1 MSPHRSLIHLY
12 TNLPTL
18 SRRFGN
24 RVTVKPNVGVQ
35 AAQTT
40 EQSYGST
47 MTESPSNNITSFEES
62 NLGDENGEIYMF
74 QWLGSN
80 ERALQQTTG
89 DQLKDVQQELVDQ
102 LLKIISAPEPY
113 PAPGRPVRSLVA
125 QCLTRVYTYGETK
138 TLFDTVQT
146 LLKHLDPKAAFK
158 EINKIAA
165 LWCIGEL
172 MGTFGGQ
179 IMSLMVETTT
189 ACLRLSK
196 SSNSTIIRYHALLA
210 LEKAIRTAKRAL
222 TDSLLKDVIKQAR
235 SFLSDKSS
243 PVVRA
248 ACCVLT
254 LLFPFGDDS
263 KSLPDVEQMVQLSVR
278 QLDTADQLTRH
289 SLSKLVAHVLGST
302 QMEHAVPVP
311 EAPKQKQK
319 AGGLSQDQDNETQ
332 PPAQE
337 MKRLLAPQEMLAQLS
352 VQYNKPNVTR
362 RTRVGIF
369 DCYVSLL
376 SFLGSNFVE
385 SNYALIVNHF
395 MTEIV
400 SNPRSTASRYDVLFV
415 RSLVDIVLRDLIGV
429 RTLSEQAQISAIQ
442 ELSNAYLKRW
452 PAMMPGQTAPNPYVL
467 VVALRE
473 VGGLLQQLGNAPTPV
488 QDSLVDPIMTLLT
501 HPVHSVRL
509 NAAWTLRCFCYST
522 PLRLPKVLLS
532 LVELLQNDL
541 TALTTPAAP
550 SDIDTRIL
558 GRAYGLAGLL
568 SVIPKRPLY
577 ASYDISANVFY
588 IAVQLLKRAGEHDVK
603 IAKVEI
609 EVAWTLVAALM
620 TLGPN
625 GVRAHLPQLLVLWRN
640 ALPKP
645 TTKDGMSGRSAA
657 EWTFLLSVREYA
669 LRAVFSFLQHNSP
682 VLLTADVARRITSL
696 LTNALQ
702 FANTFASQ
710 KVVEETPEGTT
721 QEGRGL
727 SLSATDA
734 LFRSRIYQAFMALGV
749 SKVSETTQAA
759 LLQFAVSLFASPEG
773 YVGSSVQAAIAASS
787 GAFTSVWQSTD
798 CYAYGVTDIEVN
810 EDFSTD
816 AVEGR
821 GDWLNRDTI
830 HASIDD
836 MCNKP
841 IIRSLEHDPL
851 SVCQARFSESDRQ
864 GQCVNTPP
872 AATAAIDEAIQLFSQ
887 LLPLQDSASMTR
899 TVAQL
904 VEATGSTKSEKNTGR
919 KAAVLVNSAVAL
931 VLALRQAS
939 TLNRQIA
946 ETIGHPKISAPL
958 ADLLKSIYLDED
970 VVMRKAGSEAIGRLT
985 SLAGTNFFASI
996 IKTLVNEVVNNRNPT
1011 ARAGCALAFG
1021 SVYQH
1026 VGGLAAGPLLKTTV
1040 HILMS
1045 LVNDPH
1051 PVVSFWAARALS
1063 RVIDAASL
1071 AYASFVPSTL
1081 GLLFRVYM
1089 LESHEPEGGP
1099 LNYVNTKGELPLYQA
1114 LCQAMDAVVTVVG
1127 PDIQESARTR
1137 SLVLDLVHQF
1147 LAEEDDGT
1155 CVEAIKCV
1163 QHLLIF
1169 APDHIDVPKLVGRFR
1184 SYLSSSKRPLKLASI
1199 NALYQLVQKDV
1210 MTLSRLG
1217 GDQLVEELFAM
1228 LDDDAS
1234 VAGVRNVIISW
1245 LQQTVVYNPSAWI
1258 DLCQRI
1264 MSRTTASQQAGDT
1277 AKRSDIDDEGQSLSI
1292 DPTANSDGADGLR
1305 STARWRTQLF
1315 ALQCL
1320 HEICITVSRSS
1331 RREHL
1336 DIAFARAQGIPLPR
1350 LLVSRIA
1357 DLIRTA
1363 FTASAA
1369 HVMEIRLEGL
1379 TVLRDVIEIFS
1390 RSPDPDFDGALLL
1403 EQYQAPITAALTPA
1417 FSADSTPEILAS
1429 AIKAC
1434 AVFVGSGVI
1443 KDVTRM
1449 GRILKLLT
1457 SALEQ
1462 CQGYAEPGMLRLGE
1476 AVDLGPNASVMLRIA
1491 TLSAWAELQVSST
1504 SQTYL
1509 IDVIRPYSK
1518 ALASLWIGSL
1528 RDYASIRAGTELLD
1542 DAASGGVDSSY
1553 ASLGKEVLLPV
1564 WLLDIVSVHET
1575 NCYLQYYKDAW
1586 SIILQAVTTAMDSN
1600 DSFIRAAVDGREPT
1614 DADAHAAMNG
1624 TAFEQP
1630 TTFFYVLFG
1639 LIFEA
1644 LATSTP
1650 ETGLQNIRST
1660 VISLRALKHLVR
1672 PQYAGNAFKEVPIF
1686 EELVNLC
1693 YRMAL
1698 TEPAA
1703 VQVYL
1708 VDSLASLADSVAQ
1721 GERKQQQDSPPPQV
1735 HCLRICAYVLK
1746 GAIGNT
1752 RDKSI
1757 QDNATPADRVL
1768 LINAGFDAYAVI
1780 AAACEPSRNIEYRT
1794 VAVALYNDLLTD
1806 EISEMDLVGPTL
1818 QSLKKLLEK
1827 VPEDDHERVKY
1838 ERVVHGLLSACL
1850 LNIDAMRGRDGP
1862 MCRKKIKNNVLAAVL
1877 VLTILPPIVRLSLA
1891 VIEHCCFLIS
1901 QQLNESSEMALTA
1914 AHCAKTLV
1922 TTSVMGN
1929 PALQHCAGLLL
1940 PGMIECVARVAALE
1954 GEPTEVRVQI
1964 ISEIWKAFSALFT
1977 STSEENKSRL
1987 LGVLLPT
1994 MTLLLDP
2001 SRTPPS
2007 VLHAQ
2012 TIAQALTFAAASPQA
2027 FKEATTKLP
2036 AELRD
2041 TLETSV
2047 RQALGKKTSA
2057 SEAHK
2062 PQISLRSF

>member
-1 MSPHRSLIHLY
+1 
-12 TNLPTL
+12 
-18 SRRFGN
+18 
-24 RVTVKPNVGVQ
+24 
-35 AAQTT
+35 
-40 EQSYGST
+40 
-47 MTESPSNNITSFEES
+47 MTESSPSITTSIEES
-62 NLGDENGEIYMF
+62 NLGGENGEIYVF

-89 DQLKDVQQELVDQ
+89 TELKDIQQELVDQ
-102 LLKIISAPEPY
+102 LLKIIAAPEPY
-113 PAPGRPVRSLVA
+113 PAPGRPVRNLVA
-125 QCLTRVYTYGETK
+125 QCLVKVYTYGETK
-138 TLFDTVQT
+138 TLFDTIQA
-146 LLKHLDPKAAFK
+146 LLKHLDPKAPSKDA
-158 EINKIAA
+158 NKIAA

-172 MGTFGGQ
+172 MATFGSQ

-189 ACLRLSK
+189 VCLRLSK

-222 TDSLLKDVIKQAR
+222 TDSLLRDITKQAR
-235 SFLSDKSS
+235 SFLSDKSF

-248 ACCVLT
+248 ACSVLT
-254 LLFPFGDDS
+254 LMFPFGDGA
-263 KSLPDVEQMVQLSVR
+263 KSLPDVEQLVQLSVR
-278 QLDTADQLTRH
+278 QLDVADQPTRH
-289 SLSKLVAHVLGST
+289 SLSRLVAHVLGST
-302 QMEHAVPVP
+302 QTEYAVPIP
-311 EAPKQKQK
+311 DAPKQKQK
-319 AGGLSQDQDNETQ
+319 AAGLSQDQDNDQQ

-337 MKRLLAPQEMLAQLS
+337 MKRLLTPQEMLSQLS
-352 VQYNKPNVTR
+352 THFNKPNVSR

-369 DCYVSLL
+369 DCYVAL
-376 SFLGSNFVE
+376 LGSLGSKFVE
-385 SNYALIVNHF
+385 NNYALIVSHL

-400 SNPRSTASRYDVLFV
+400 SNPRNTATRYDVLFI

-429 RTLSEQAQISAIQ
+429 RMLSEQAQITAIQ

-452 PAMMPGQTAPNPYVL
+452 PAMMPGQTAPNPHVL

-473 VGGLLQQLGNAPTPV
+473 VAGLLQQLGNAPTPV
-488 QDSLVDPIMTLLT
+488 QDALMEPMMTLLT

-532 LVELLQNDL
+532 LVEQLQNDL

-550 SDIDTRIL
+550 SDINTRVL

-577 ASYDISANVFY
+577 VSYDISANVFY

-669 LRAVFSFLQHNSP
+669 LRAVNSFLQYNSP

-710 KVVEETPEGTT
+710 KVVEELPEGVP
-721 QEGRGL
+721 QEGRGFP
-727 SLSATDA
+727 LSAVDA
-734 LFRSRIYQAFMALGV
+734 LFRCRIYQSFMALGV
-749 SKVSETTQAA
+749 SKISETTQAA
-759 LLQFAVSLFASPEG
+759 LLQNAVSLFASPEG

-798 CYAYGVTDIEVN
+798 CYAYGVTSIEVN
-810 EDFSTD
+810 EDLSTD
-816 AVEGR
+816 VVEGQ

-830 HASIDD
+830 NASIDD

-851 SVCQARFSESDRQ
+851 VVCQARFGDADRQ
-864 GQCVNTPP
+864 AQRLETPP
-872 AATAAIDEAIQLFSQ
+872 AATAAVDEAIQLFAQ
-887 LLPLQDSASMTR
+887 LLPLQDSASMLR

-904 VEATGSTKSEKNTGR
+904 VEATGSAKVEKNTGR
-919 KAAVLVNSAVAL
+919 KAAVLVNSAIAL

-939 TLNRQIA
+939 THNKQIA
-946 ETIGHPKISAPL
+946 ETIGHPQVSAPL
-958 ADLLKSIYLDED
+958 ADLLKNIYLDED
-970 VVMRKAGSEAIGRLT
+970 VVLRRAGSEAIGRLT

-996 IKTLVNEVVNNRNPT
+996 IKTLVNEVVNNRNPA

-1063 RVIDAASL
+1063 RVIDSASL

-1089 LESHEPEGGP
+1089 LESHEPEGGL

-1114 LCQAMDAVVTVVG
+1114 LCQAMDAVITVVG

-1147 LAEEDDGT
+1147 LAEEDDGI
-1155 CVEAIKCV
+1155 CVEAIKCI

-1245 LQQTVVYNPSAWI
+1245 LQQTVAYNPSAWI

-1264 MSRTTASQQAGDT
+1264 MSRTTASQQAGDAA
-1277 AKRSDIDDEGQSLSI
+1277 AKRGDLDDEGQSLSV
-1292 DPTANSDGADGLR
+1292 DPAADGDGGEGLR

-1320 HEICITVSRSS
+1320 HEICATVARSG

-1357 DLIRTA
+1357 DLIRIA

-1379 TVLRDVIEIFS
+1379 TVLTDVIEIFA
-1390 RSPDPDFDGALLL
+1390 RSPDPDFEGALLL

-1434 AVFVGSGVI
+1434 AVFVGSGVV
-1443 KDVTRM
+1443 KDVNRM

-1462 CQGYAEPGMLRLGE
+1462 CQEPGMLRLGE

-1509 IDVIRPYSK
+1509 TAVIQPYRK

-1542 DAASGGVDSSY
+1542 DAASGGVDSAY
-1553 ASLGKEVLLPV
+1553 ASLGKEVLLP
-1564 WLLDIVSVHET
+1564 
-1575 NCYLQYYKDAW
+1575 YYKDSW
-1586 SIILQAVTTAMDSN
+1586 IVILQAVTAAMDN
-1600 DSFIRAAVDGREPT
+1600 GDPFIRVAMDGREPT
-1614 DADAHAAMNG
+1614 DADASASTNG
-1624 TAFEQP
+1624 SVSEQP

-1639 LIFEA
+1639 LVFET

-1650 ETGLQNIRST
+1650 ETGLQNIRNT
-1660 VISLRALKHLVR
+1660 IISLKALKHLVK

-1698 TEPAA
+1698 TEPVA
-1703 VQVYL
+1703 VQTHL
-1708 VDSLASLADSVAQ
+1708 VDSLASLASSVAQ
-1721 GERKQQQDSPPPQV
+1721 SQSEQQESPPPQV

-1746 GAIGNT
+1746 RAINNT
-1752 RDKSI
+1752 RDKSF

-1768 LINAGFDAYAVI
+1768 LINSGFDAYTVI
-1780 AAACEPSRNIEYRT
+1780 AAACEASRNIEYRT
-1794 VAVALYNDLLTD
+1794 VAVALYNDLLKD
-1806 EISEMDLVGPTL
+1806 EVSELDLVGPTL

-1827 VPEDDHERVKY
+1827 VPEDDHERLKY
-1838 ERVVHGLLSACL
+1838 ERVIHGLLSACL

-1862 MCRKKIKNNVLAAVL
+1862 ACRKKIKNNMLAAVL
-1877 VLTILPPIVRLSLA
+1877 ILTILPPIVRLSQA

-1901 QQLNESSEMALTA
+1901 QQLSESNEMALTA

-1922 TTSVMGN
+1922 TASAMGN
-1929 PALQHCAGLLL
+1929 PALQHCARLLL
-1940 PGMIECVARVAALE
+1940 PGMIECIARVAALE
-1954 GEPTEVRVQI
+1954 GEATEVRIQI
-1964 ISEIWKAFSALFT
+1964 VGEMWKAFAALFT
-1977 STSEENKSRL
+1977 SSSEENKPRV

-2001 SRTPPS
+2001 NQTPPS
-2007 VLHAQ
+2007 ALHTQ
-2012 TIAQALTFAAASPQA
+2012 TIAQVLTFATASPPA

-2036 AELRD
+2036 AELRE

-2047 RQALGKKTSA
+2047 RQALGGKKNA
-2057 SEAHK
+2057 GGEVHK